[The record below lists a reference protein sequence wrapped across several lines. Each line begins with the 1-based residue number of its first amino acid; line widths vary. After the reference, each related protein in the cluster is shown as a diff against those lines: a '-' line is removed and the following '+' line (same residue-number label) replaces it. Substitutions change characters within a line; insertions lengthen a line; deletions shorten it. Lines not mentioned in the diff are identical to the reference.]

1 MTLILQYPRK
11 WFVALWFGMALVS
24 ASPALGQ
31 VSTIQ
36 GRVRDLEGTA
46 VYGATASLLR
56 AGTRVAAGDTDR
68 LGSFRISDVAV
79 GTYEL
84 LVQAL
89 GYSEYMVELTVGVD
103 AIMELDI
110 RVERNAFELEG
121 LSVEA
126 ERSRERV
133 RFEDIG
139 GPTVRELDLEEI
151 RFIPGVGEPDP
162 VRAIEVLPGV
172 ISTSDFSAAFHV
184 RGGSQDQNLI
194 LLDGVPV
201 FSPFHLG
208 GLFSVFNADMI
219 DRVELMSGGFA
230 AEHGGRVSSVLEIES
245 DAGDGEFGGDGA
257 ISLLASRIAVGGRLP
272 DSFAN
277 ALGHANIRY
286 RVSARR
292 SYFDVLF
299 KPAFDFPYHLTD
311 LQTFV
316 EGWTHSGDRLTVTA
330 YTGRDVFDLTSIDAQ
345 DFPLRIDWNWGN
357 DAVGLR
363 WARARR
369 GGGSLDVRANF
380 SRYETGLSFP
390 DFADTEFESRIQQA
404 QLRADLD
411 LRPTPRL
418 SVQVGTS
425 AERLSYRNRLA
436 TGGTEFVG
444 GDGTGVLLGAY
455 AQTRWT
461 LPREW
466 LVEIGLRADGFS
478 PDPGDRVA
486 EISPRLAVKRFL
498 GDGDVALKL
507 AVGRYT
513 QFLHSL
519 RDEELPLG
527 LDVWVLAG
535 ARAPHTVSDQVQ
547 IGLEGYRDIDWF
559 WSVEAYAR
567 SFDGVV
573 TFNPSDDPN
582 DDFDDILD
590 GEGLSYGV
598 DFMLRKETGDVN
610 GWVALSLLKAQR
622 TFPDALTTVEPRP
635 EVTYPPVFDRRV
647 DLDFVL
653 TYPAPWGWQGGLRWN
668 FGTGIP
674 YTRALGSYP
683 YLSPRYVGGGGLN
696 VDSGPIQG
704 DYGVVLQD
712 RNASRYPT
720 YHRLDVSFRRTFTK
734 RWGGLTPYL
743 NLVNVYNQRNVLFY
757 FYQYETR
764 PATRSGVSMFPVLPT
779 IGLEVKF

>member
-1 MTLILQYPRK
+1 
-11 WFVALWFGMALVS
+11 MALVS

-425 AERLSYRNRLA
+425 AERLSYRNLLA

>member
-425 AERLSYRNRLA
+425 AERLSYRNLLA